1 MDYKEAER
9 RNSFPDIEEDVF
21 IPGHLGEED
30 MLDLKKQELTCI
42 SEEGIAD
49 MGLPDNLLAELEILE
64 NITSCNKVSRFARYL
79 IYYSLNLLFPGGEL
93 PDAERVRAEPEQGE

>member
-1 MDYKEAER
+1 MSQRSAIESLCDPDDESPEMDYKEAER

-21 IPGHLGEED
+21 IPGHLAEED

-64 NITSCNKVSRFARYL
+64 NITSCNKVSRSRFARYF
-79 IYYSLNLLFPGGEL
+79 IFL
-93 PDAERVRAEPEQGE
+93 P

>member
-1 MDYKEAER
+1 MCDPDDESPQMDYKEAER

-21 IPGHLGEED
+21 IPGHLAEED

-64 NITSCNKVSRFARYL
+64 NITSCNKVSRFARYF
-79 IYYSLNLLFPGGEL
+79 IFL
-93 PDAERVRAEPEQGE
+93 PQPFVSRWRIT